1 MMKFYL
7 VDVKSITSD
16 VPQSN
21 FSESDLDH
29 LADMLLE
36 SGGIVKPLVLKATGA
51 ETYTVVDGHLGYHVA
66 VRAQE
71 KNPRQGEMV
80 NAFVISPK
88 VENIVVKQ
96 ATLLKEIESLKK
108 PGEQIFQT
116 NALEP
121 RLANL
126 ELRLEKQINE
136 LKSELTQERQ
146 RLDDKFKQL
155 EKKFPK
161 QLAPLQVFNDLGV
174 SELVR
179 KLQNA
184 GFNPQKA
191 KKIGESVEKER
202 KKTQFTSLSDV
213 VTRVK
218 ITSGKKQVTAI
229 SKNKMVDI
237 IDSWSSESA

>member
-7 VDVKSITSD
+7 VDVKNITSD
-16 VPQSN
+16 VSQSN

-80 NAFVISPK
+80 NAFVISSK
-88 VENIVVKQ
+88 VEDIVVKQ

-116 NALEP
+116 NALES

-146 RLDDKFKQL
+146 RLDDKFKQIE
-155 EKKFPK
+155 EKLPK
-161 QLAPLQVFNDLGV
+161 QISPLQVFNGLEV
-174 SELVR
+174 SQLVGR
-179 KLQNA
+179 LKRA
-184 GFNPQKA
+184 GFTNKKA
-191 KKIGESVEKER
+191 ESVEKER
-202 KKTQFTSLSDV
+202 KKKQFASLSDV
-213 VTRVK
+213 VKRVK

-229 SKNKMVDI
+229 SSDKMVDI
-237 IDSWSSESA
+237 IDSLSSEST